1 MAKYNEKNFYVDGQ
15 MHINKIEDFL
25 NEDEQILWRAKPKK
39 SAFIWS
45 KILNMLPFALIWL
58 AFDGAFIGLM
68 VSFDL
73 FSSMPVGLII
83 FLVVFFLFHLTPF
96 WIWLSNVIT
105 ATAQHKNIEYAFT
118 DKRIIIRTGII
129 VDIQNIFYM
138 DIQSVNLKVG
148 LIDRMLKVGDIYITT
163 KLNTIVLWDLENPY
177 MIVNKLQKI
186 SSDIKTDM
194 YFPNA
199 LRPEEN
205 EGFKTKYKGLKD
217 KKDKK

>member
-217 KKDKK
+217 KK

>member
-138 DIQSVNLKVG
+138 DIQGVNLKVG

-186 SSDIKTDM
+186 SSDIKADM

-217 KKDKK
+217 KK

>member
-138 DIQSVNLKVG
+138 DIQSVNLKVL
-148 LIDRMLKVGDIYITT
+148 LIGC
-163 KLNTIVLWDLENPY
+163 
-177 MIVNKLQKI
+177 
-186 SSDIKTDM
+186 
-194 YFPNA
+194 
-199 LRPEEN
+199 
-205 EGFKTKYKGLKD
+205 
-217 KKDKK
+217 

>member
-1 MAKYNEKNFYVDGQ
+1 MAKYNEKNFYADGQ

-25 NEDEQILWRAKPKK
+25 NVDEQILWRAKPKK

-177 MIVNKLQKI
+177 VLVNKLQQI
-186 SSDIKTDM
+186 SNNIKTDM

-199 LRPEEN
+199 LRPEKN

>member
-205 EGFKTKYKGLKD
+205 EGFKTKYIGLKD

>member
-1 MAKYNEKNFYVDGQ
+1 MAKYNEKNFYVDEQ

-83 FLVVFFLFHLTPF
+83 FLVVFFLLHLTPF

-105 ATAQHKNIEYAFT
+105 ATVQHKNIEYAFT

-129 VDIQNIFYM
+129 IDIQNIFYM
-138 DIQSVNLKVG
+138 DIQGVNLKVG

-186 SSDIKTDM
+186 SSDIKADM

-217 KKDKK
+217 KK

>member
-1 MAKYNEKNFYVDGQ
+1 MAKYNEKNFYVDEH
-15 MHINKIEDFL
+15 MRNNKIEDFL
-25 NEDEQILWRAKPKK
+25 NEGEQILWRAKPKK

-45 KILNMLPFALIWL
+45 KILNMLPFALIWIL
-58 AFDGAFIGLM
+58 FDGFFIGM
-68 VSFDL
+68 
-73 FSSMPVGLII
+73 
-83 FLVVFFLFHLTPF
+83 LVVNDVFSNIPIALTIFIILFFIAHLTPF

-138 DIQSVNLKVG
+138 DMQGVNLKVG

-163 KLNTIVLWDLENPY
+163 KLNTIVLWDIENPY

-186 SSDIKTDM
+186 SNDIKIDM

-205 EGFKTKYKGLKD
+205 EGFETKYVGIKD
-217 KKDKK
+217 KKNKK

>member
-1 MAKYNEKNFYVDGQ
+1 MAKYNEKNFYVDEQ
-15 MHINKIEDFL
+15 MRNNKIEDFL

-138 DIQSVNLKVG
+138 DIQSVNLTVG

-217 KKDKK
+217 KRDKK

>member
-1 MAKYNEKNFYVDGQ
+1 MAKYNEKNFYVDEH
-15 MHINKIEDFL
+15 MRNNKIEDFL

-83 FLVVFFLFHLTPF
+83 FLVVFFLLHLTPF

-129 VDIQNIFYM
+129 IDIQNIFYM
-138 DIQSVNLKVG
+138 DIQGVNLKVG

-186 SSDIKTDM
+186 SSDIKADM

-205 EGFKTKYKGLKD
+205 EGFKTKYKGLKA
-217 KKDKK
+217 KK

>member
-1 MAKYNEKNFYVDGQ
+1 MAKYNEKNFYVDEQ
-15 MHINKIEDFL
+15 MRNNKIEDFL